1 MFTVGLTGGIA
12 SGKSTVAQRLV
23 KHGMELIDADAIAR
37 EAALP
42 GTPTWKKIV
51 EHFGRSI
58 IDEHGFIDRPALGRI
73 VFADPGKRV
82 LLNELTHPP
91 VIEEIAN
98 RLELLQ
104 CFDGVVILDVP
115 LLVEIGGQVS
125 VSYDAVVVVATTLE
139 SQVERLCR
147 DRGMSED
154 DARARVAAQAPLA
167 DKLAVA
173 THVIWNRG
181 TLTELEEATDRVAAD
196 LLERAS
202 AKTAAEAADIPDN

>member
-1 MFTVGLTGGIA
+1 MLTVGLTGGIA

-37 EAALP
+37 ETVLP

-58 IDEHGFIDRPALGRI
+58 IDEHGFIDRSALGRI
-73 VFADPGKRV
+73 VFGDPDKRTV
-82 LLNELTHPP
+82 LNELTHPR

-104 CFDGVVILDVP
+104 CFDGVVVLDVP
-115 LLVEIGGQVS
+115 LLVEVGFER
-125 VSYDAVVVVATTLE
+125 SYDTVVVVATMPQT
-139 SQVERLCR
+139 QVERLSR
-147 DRGMSED
+147 DRGLSSD

-173 THVIWNRG
+173 THVIWNEG
-181 TLTELEEATDRVAAD
+181 TLAELEEAIDRVAAD
-196 LLERAS
+196 LLERAR